1 MRRLSEKCR
10 NISDMADN
18 PSIQTQVEN
27 RLHKGD
33 RDMVWSASDFA
44 DLGSRE
50 AIDKALQRLTA
61 AGALEKVARGLYHR
75 PSYNAITRRTNSPN
89 PFQVLA
95 ALERRDATPML
106 IDGMTAAN
114 DLGFTTAVPAKIVVH
129 TSMRRQSIRLG
140 GQVIVFK
147 PTAASK
153 LTWAGRPAMR
163 VVQALLWLKETNGE
177 NADKLRQ
184 RVSDYLS
191 DRRHAKVRK
200 DLRDGFTKLPTVWLQ
215 EFLRPIL
222 MPSKRTT

>member
-1 MRRLSEKCR
+1 MMSEKCMH
-10 NISDMADN
+10 NSDMKKN
-18 PSIQTQVEN
+18 PGIQNQIES
-27 RLHKGD
+27 RLQKGA
-33 RDMVWSASDFA
+33 RDMIWSASDFA
-44 DLGSRE
+44 DLGGRE
-50 AIDKALQRLTA
+50 AVDKALQRLTA
-61 AGALEKVARGLYHR
+61 AGFLEKIARGLYHR
-75 PSYNAITRRTNSPN
+75 PSYNPITRRNDAPN

-129 TSMRRQSIRLG
+129 TSMRRQSIKLG
-140 GQVIVFK
+140 GQTIVFK

-163 VVQALLWLKETNGE
+163 LVQALLWLKEAKGGDAE
-177 NADKLRQ
+177 DLRS

-200 DLRDGFTKLPTVWLQ
+200 DLQDGFTKLPTVWLQ
-215 EFLRPIL
+215 ELLRPVLI
-222 MPSKRTT
+222 PSKKKKMK